1 MDMVGKTV
9 GRWKTIPTSRRSRR
23 RSTRVPYTSC
33 PSSSTLP
40 STRAPGVSSCIRLRV
55 RRKVV
60 LPHPDGP
67 ISACTW
73 LVANALVTPRI
84 AAVGPYQAV
93 SPAVFIRGRAA
104 SAGIEAAPSGESGRE
119 TENQDDQDED
129 EGRSPGE
136 AVPVVIRAD
145 RVGVHDEGKGSHRL
159 PQVGAHELAAECRE
173 DERPRLARAPGPRQG
188 GAGPPRTRAPGRC
201 APLTMPGRRV
211 RTTMERLVRQRA

>member
-93 SPAVFIRGRAA
+93 SPAVFIRGRGA
-104 SAGIEAAPSGESGRE
+104 SAGVERGAGGGGGGGRE
-119 TENQDDQDED
+119 EQEED